1 MKPGGR
7 RRTGMVHWMVRA
19 VTLAVGSACLAALAS
34 GADAQEVSKEI
45 LEAAK
50 KEGKVTIYGSI
61 ETEIMQA
68 AQQAFEKKYGIKT
81 EYWRA
86 SSTKVM
92 DRVLT
97 EARAGKPL
105 FDVVLTNATPM
116 RILKQEGIFTRYE
129 PPSGARF
136 PAKVQD
142 RDGVLSPP
150 YRLVVVGVLYN
161 TRLVKADEAPKTLK
175 DLLHPKWK
183 GKIVMPDPTRHSTT
197 MTWLVNLEKLL
208 GKDWKPFLE
217 GLAAQKP
224 IMVESFIPAAKKV
237 IGGEAPLGISYI
249 KYVHTMGTRDGAP
262 LDYARLNPVLGDSHH
277 IAVGAK
283 ANSPNAAKL
292 FTNYFISQDGL
303 KILASEGEF
312 VLVKGVYPPIKDAD
326 KLEIT
331 TMDDLTDEE
340 LKKWR
345 AEFKKIF
352 F

>member
-1 MKPGGR
+1 MAHLTIMRVALAIACLMIVAAG
-7 RRTGMVHWMVRA
+7 VRA
-19 VTLAVGSACLAALAS
+19 
-34 GADAQEVSKEI
+34 QEASKEI
-45 LEAAK
+45 LESAR
-50 KEGKVTIYGSI
+50 KESGKLTIYGSI
-61 ETEIMQA
+61 ETEAMQA
-68 AQQAFEKKYGIKT
+68 VQKGFEAKYGIKT

-97 EARAGKPL
+97 ESRAGKPL
-105 FDVVLTNATPM
+105 YDVVLTNATPM
-116 RILKQEGIFTRYE
+116 KILKGDGVFARYE
-129 PPSGARF
+129 APAAARY

-150 YRLVVVGVLYN
+150 YRVVVVGILYN
-161 TRLVKADEAPKTLK
+161 TRMVKAADAPRTLK
-175 DLLHPKWK
+175 ELLDPKWK
-183 GKIVMPDPTRHSTT
+183 GKIAMPDPTRHSTT
-197 MTWLVNLEKLL
+197 ITWLVNLEKLL

-224 IMVESFIPAAKKV
+224 IMVESFIPSAKKV
-237 IGGEAPLGISYI
+237 IGGEAPLGLSYV
-249 KYVHTMGTRDGAP
+249 KYVYTMGTKEGAP
-262 LDYARLNPVLGDSHH
+262 LDYARLNPALGDAHH

-283 ANSPNAAKL
+283 SDNPNGARL
-292 FTNYFISQDGL
+292 FTNYFISPDGL

-312 VLVKGVYPPIKDAD
+312 VLVKGLYPPIKDAD
-326 KLEIT
+326 KLEVIG
-331 TMDDLTDEE
+331 MDDLSEEE

>member
-1 MKPGGR
+1 MGPR
-7 RRTGMVHWMVRA
+7 
-19 VTLAVGSACLAALAS
+19 LAVAIGITALMALAP
-34 GADAQEVSKEI
+34 GAGAQEVPKEV
-45 LEAAK
+45 LEAAR
-50 KEGKVTIYGSI
+50 KEGKVMIYGSI
-61 ETEIMQA
+61 ESEVMQA
-68 AQQAFEKKYGIKT
+68 AQRAFEAKYGVKT

-97 EARAGKPL
+97 ESRAGKPL

-116 RILKQEGIFTRYE
+116 RILKQDGVFTRYE
-129 PPSGARF
+129 PPAGARF
-136 PAKVQD
+136 PAHVQD

-150 YRLVVVGVLYN
+150 YRLVVVGILYN
-161 TRLVKADEAPKTLK
+161 TRLVKADEAPRTLK

-197 MTWLVNLEKLL
+197 MTWLVNLDKIL
-208 GKDWKPFLE
+208 GKDWKAFLE

-224 IMVESFIPAAKKV
+224 IMVESFIPAARKV
-237 IGGEAPLGISYI
+237 IGGEAPLGVSYI
-249 KYVHTMGTRDGAP
+249 KYVHTMGAREGAP
-262 LDYARLNPVLGDSHH
+262 LDYARLNPVLGDAHT

-283 ANSPNAAKL
+283 AHNPNAAKL
-292 FTNYFISQDGL
+292 FVNSFISADGL
-303 KILASEGEF
+303 RILAGEGEF
-312 VLVKGVYPPIKDAD
+312 VLVKGLYPPIKDAD
-326 KLEIT
+326 KLEII

-345 AEFKKIF
+345 GEFKKIF

>member
-1 MKPGGR
+1 MKLDGQTRNAMPR
-7 RRTGMVHWMVRA
+7 LVLMLAIVVA
-19 VTLAVGSACLAALAS
+19 LATLAD
-34 GADAQEVSKEI
+34 GAPATAQEVAKEI

-50 KEGKVTIYGSI
+50 REGKVTVYGSL
-61 ETEIMQA
+61 ESESMQA
-68 AQQAFEKKYGIKT
+68 IQQAFETKYGIKA

-105 FDVVLTNATPM
+105 FDVVLTNTTPM
-116 RILKQEGIFTRYE
+116 RILKQEGVFARYE
-129 PPSGARF
+129 LPAAARY
-136 PAKVQD
+136 PANVLD

-150 YRLVVVGVLYN
+150 YRVVVVGVLYN
-161 TRLVKADEAPKTLK
+161 TRLVKAAEVPRALK
-175 DLLHPKWK
+175 DLLQPKWK
-183 GKIVMPDPTRHSTT
+183 GKIAMPDPTRHSTT

-208 GKDWKPFLE
+208 GKDWKTFLE

-237 IGGEAPLGISYI
+237 IGGEALLGIGYV
-249 KYVHTMGTRDGAP
+249 KYVYGMGTREGAP
-262 LDYARLNPVLGDSHH
+262 LDYARLNPVLADTHT

-283 ANSPNAAKL
+283 ATSPNAAKL
-292 FTNYFISQDGL
+292 FANYFISLEGL
-303 KILASEGEF
+303 KILAAQGEF
-312 VLVKGVYPPIKDAD
+312 VLAKGLYPPIKDAE

-331 TMDDLTDEE
+331 TMEDLTDDE

-345 AEFKKIF
+345 GEFKKIF

>member
-1 MKPGGR
+1 MIR
-7 RRTGMVHWMVRA
+7 RMA
-19 VTLAVGSACLAALAS
+19 LAMGIAGLAAFAAGAS
-34 GADAQEVSKEI
+34 AQEVSKEI
-45 LEAAK
+45 LGAAK
-50 KEGKVTIYGSI
+50 TEGKLTIYGSI
-61 ETEIMQA
+61 ETESMQA
-68 AQQAFEKKYGIKT
+68 VQKAFEAKYGIKT

-97 EARAGKPL
+97 ESRAGKPL

-116 RILKQEGIFTRYE
+116 KILKQEGIFARYE
-129 PPSGARF
+129 APSAARF

-150 YRLVVVGVLYN
+150 YRVVVVGVLYN
-161 TRLVKADEAPKTLK
+161 TRLVKAADAPKTLR
-175 DLLHPKWK
+175 DLLLPKWK
-183 GKIVMPDPTRHSTT
+183 GKIALPDPTRHSTT

-224 IMVESFIPAAKKV
+224 IMVESFIPSAKKV
-237 IGGEAPLGISYI
+237 IGGEALLGLSYI
-249 KYVHTMGTRDGAP
+249 KYVYLMGTKDGAP
-262 LDYARLNPVLGDSHH
+262 IDYARLNPALGDAHH
-277 IAVGAK
+277 IAI
-283 ANSPNAAKL
+283 AAKTDNPSGARV
-292 FTNYFISQDGL
+292 FTNYFISPDGL
-303 KILASEGEF
+303 KVLASEGEF

-326 KLEIT
+326 KLEIM
-331 TMDDLTDEE
+331 TMDDLRDEE

-345 AEFKKIF
+345 GEFKKIF